1 MKSEIERPSPK
12 LLLIL
17 LPAVISSAIT
27 SNSYIT
33 AIPCLLLILASYFNP
48 FYFPKNSFKSTL
60 ACLGIFG
67 VSLVIHLFVIT
78 DLPTGNGPHVMA
90 ASMIVL
96 MVYLWYYQNPKAT
109 GNIIT
114 LLSLL
119 VLIFTGNNMDNGQ
132 SPYPYLIIFL
142 TFCTVLFLLSTGK
155 KIFSKINTFISI
167 FAIIAIVLISFALN
181 KFLFIA
187 ESTINM
193 LMQDSGVFTQNL
205 STTGLSSQFS
215 IESHVKLKTSN
226 KAVILLESKKKLN
239 YLRADV
245 LTHYAKKSWKIADIK
260 MNHPAKSE
268 LFGKQVLSF
277 DEQSINELKDY
288 RTINYGNIKLLEKQG
303 GFLPLPPYTRAFS
316 GDNLFIK
323 AFYTIENKSS
333 LTSFDFYGTTDNIPA
348 VIIDSSQTEVSDD
361 ISRELKPLTLSLVKG
376 AVGNLQKAKIIE
388 NYFHNNYTYS
398 LEVNFDPDK
407 EPIVDFVLNNK
418 KGFCAHFA
426 SGMVL
431 MLRSI
436 GVPSHVVSGYYVSEY
451 SPSLGEY
458 IVRERDAHAWVEVLD
473 EKNKQWVTFDSTPI
487 NQMNAYLGAKTSV
500 KDNLDLYLKV
510 FWARIKQFFAYFSA
524 ESVNKIV
531 FSPVTYLLAGILL
544 LYYAYKKYRQKAS
557 AKKPAEAKDIN
568 IELLSNDF
576 NKLLERYNIKFKENM
591 TYGELLSE
599 IINSE
604 EVPVGIKPKFI
615 EIIEIYQKYRYT
627 SARSEADFHRIEAL
641 IHENLFVKK

>member
-1 MKSEIERPSPK
+1 
-12 LLLIL
+12 
-17 LPAVISSAIT
+17 
-27 SNSYIT
+27 
-33 AIPCLLLILASYFNP
+33 
-48 FYFPKNSFKSTL
+48 
-60 ACLGIFG
+60 
-67 VSLVIHLFVIT
+67 
-78 DLPTGNGPHVMA
+78 
-90 ASMIVL
+90 
-96 MVYLWYYQNPKAT
+96 
-109 GNIIT
+109 
-114 LLSLL
+114 
-119 VLIFTGNNMDNGQ
+119 
-132 SPYPYLIIFL
+132 
-142 TFCTVLFLLSTGK
+142 
-155 KIFSKINTFISI
+155 
-167 FAIIAIVLISFALN
+167 
-181 KFLFIA
+181 
-187 ESTINM
+187 
-193 LMQDSGVFTQNL
+193 
-205 STTGLSSQFS
+205 
-215 IESHVKLKTSN
+215 
-226 KAVILLESKKKLN
+226 
-239 YLRADV
+239 
-245 LTHYAKKSWKIADIK
+245 
-260 MNHPAKSE
+260 
-268 LFGKQVLSF
+268 
-277 DEQSINELKDY
+277 
-288 RTINYGNIKLLEKQG
+288 LEKQG